1 MKNRRLSSNR
11 ARLTL
16 VGALGL
22 AALFLA
28 VGVYAFW
35 SSAGTGSAAA
45 STATLG
51 APSITS
57 ATPGAGT
64 VALTWSAA
72 TPPGAGAVTY
82 SVSRDG
88 GDAGGTC
95 PTAGSPAAVTSCTD
109 SGLAAGTYVYT
120 VTARWWSWTAASTTS
135 TVTVVSG
142 AATQLVLAAATTTP
156 VSGAADELT
165 ITARDAGNNT
175 VASYT
180 GDRSLTFS
188 GAGTIGAF
196 QPTVT
201 GKNGTA
207 VAFGTATTITF
218 TNGVATVSGA
228 SNGVMRL
235 YKAETANIVVSD
247 GTIGNGRA
255 SRSP

>member
-1 MKNRRLSSNR
+1 MSTTIRWRGGLGPLLHRTRLSDDDSTNAHENSRLSSNR

-16 VGALGL
+16 VGALAL

-51 APSITS
+51 APSITGT
-57 ATPGAGT
+57 TPGAGT

-82 SVSRDG
+82 SVARDG

-109 SGLAAGTYVYT
+109 SGLAAGTYTYT
-120 VTARWWSWTAASTTS
+120 VTARWWSWTATSTTS

-156 VSGAADELT
+156 VSGAADALT

-175 VASYT
+175 VASYH
-180 GDRSLTFS
+180 GRQEPHVLRARARSAPS
-188 GAGTIGAF
+188 
-196 QPTVT
+196 
-201 GKNGTA
+201 
-207 VAFGTATTITF
+207 
-218 TNGVATVSGA
+218 
-228 SNGVMRL
+228 
-235 YKAETANIVVSD
+235 
-247 GTIGNGRA
+247 
-255 SRSP
+255 SPP